1 MKTVKQ
7 IADDLNVSKTTIR
20 RYLKQ
25 IETAN
30 GLDYLKSH
38 TKEGKAGRLLLSDE
52 LAYNIIQMFQGE
64 PEQTGTQ
71 PEQNETQPIHEPE
84 RTGAQQE
91 HSETNTGTDQNT
103 DTTNQLIELLKEQ
116 LQRKDEQIYL
126 LNERVK
132 DLTEALKASQTI
144 QAMYIQKIEEHEQ
157 DPEQEP
163 PERKNFFQKLFKL

>member
-64 PEQTGTQ
+64 PEQ
-71 PEQNETQPIHEPE
+71 NETQPIHEPE

-91 HSETNTGTDQNT
+91 HSETNTGTDCSKPEQTETDQNT
-103 DTTNQLIELLKEQ
+103 DSTNQLIELLKEQ
-116 LQRKDEQIYL
+116 LQRKDE
-126 LNERVK
+126 
-132 DLTEALKASQTI
+132 
-144 QAMYIQKIEEHEQ
+144 
-157 DPEQEP
+157 
-163 PERKNFFQKLFKL
+163 

>member
-25 IETAN
+25 IEAAH
-30 GLDYLKSH
+30 GSDYLKSH

-157 DPEQEP
+157 DQEQEP

>member
-1 MKTVKQ
+1 MINRNIYRNGLERNRNRTKHNRYTNRNGLEHSRNTVKQ
-7 IADDLNVSKTTIR
+7 I
-20 RYLKQ
+20 
-25 IETAN
+25 
-30 GLDYLKSH
+30 
-38 TKEGKAGRLLLSDE
+38 
-52 LAYNIIQMFQGE
+52 
-64 PEQTGTQ
+64 PEQA
-71 PEQNETQPIHEPE
+71 ETD
-84 RTGAQQE
+84 R
-91 HSETNTGTDQNT
+91 NT
-103 DTTNQLIELLKEQ
+103 DSTNQLIELLKEQ

>member
-64 PEQTGTQ
+64 PEQTRTQ

-84 RTGAQQE
+84 RTGAQPE
-91 HSETNTGTDQNT
+91 HSGTNTGTDCSKPEQTETDQNT
-103 DTTNQLIELLKEQ
+103 DTTNQLIERLKEQ
-116 LQRKDEQIYL
+116 VQRKDEEI
-126 LNERVK
+126 
-132 DLTEALKASQTI
+132 
-144 QAMYIQKIEEHEQ
+144 
-157 DPEQEP
+157 
-163 PERKNFFQKLFKL
+163 